1 MNWKTFWRKLSSERS
16 KRPTKIKNTWLP
28 GDHGVLRLLAGTLSL
43 PRSNQQKLNK
53 NAAKDVSSDKARQKL
68 EPKSRKIFFICE
80 KIPTLISLFSE
91 SVQSPA
97 SADADNFIFARS
109 ANKHELVGGRTKC
122 QNSESVKSFKT
133 RRIADPVTGLPV
145 TNRAECWMNERFET

>member
-1 MNWKTFWRKLSSERS
+1 MNGRSCCNEIWWLKFTIIKVKERFFLSVKKFR
-16 KRPTKIKNTWLP
+16 
-28 GDHGVLRLLAGTLSL
+28 RLF
-43 PRSNQQKLNK
+43 R
-53 NAAKDVSSDKARQKL
+53 
-68 EPKSRKIFFICE
+68 FF
-80 KIPTLISLFSE
+80 

-97 SADADNFIFARS
+97 SADADNFIFARL

-145 TNRAECWMNERFET
+145 TNRAEC

>member
-1 MNWKTFWRKLSSERS
+1 M
-16 KRPTKIKNTWLP
+16 P
-28 GDHGVLRLLAGTLSL
+28 GDRGVLRLLAGTLSL

-53 NAAKDVSSDKARQKL
+53 NAATDVSSDKARQKL
-68 EPKSRKIFFICE
+68 EPNSRKIFFICE
-80 KIPTLISLFSE
+80 KIPTLISLFSD

-97 SADADNFIFARS
+97 SAAADADNFIFARS
-109 ANKHELVGGRTKC
+109 ANKHELVGDRTKC

-145 TNRAECWMNERFET
+145 TNRAEC